1 MHHDTGPLTALQSW
15 ETPSGTVAMRL
26 LARRG
31 MVPPMALLLLNK
43 PFRVLCQFTD
53 ERGRDTLSRY
63 LDVPGVYP
71 AGRLDYDSE
80 GLLLLT
86 DDGRLQS
93 RIAHPRHKLPKTY
106 LAQVEGE
113 PGEAAIRELTGGVII
128 RGRTARAVSAA
139 RVPAPGWLWPRHPP
153 IRYRKNVADS
163 WLEITLDEGRN
174 RQVRRMGAAV
184 GLPVLRLI
192 RTRIGPWTLD
202 GLQPGEHRTIA
213 TREAW
218 QMLRAYHP

>member
-63 LDVPGVYP
+63 VDMPGIYP

-113 PGEAAIRELTGGVII
+113 IGEQAIRELTGGVII
-128 RGRTARAVSAA
+128 RGRAARAVSAA
-139 RVPAPGWLWPRHPP
+139 RVPEPDWLWPRHPP
-153 IRYRKNVADS
+153 IRYRRNVADS
-163 WLEITLDEGRN
+163 WVEITLDEGRN
-174 RQVRRMGAAV
+174 RQVRRMCAAV
-184 GLPVLRLI
+184 DAPVLRLI
-192 RTRIGPWTLD
+192 RSRVGPWTLG
-202 GLQPGEHRTIA
+202 GLGPGEY
-213 TREAW
+213 EALSGAQAW
-218 QMLRAYHP
+218 RMLSRA